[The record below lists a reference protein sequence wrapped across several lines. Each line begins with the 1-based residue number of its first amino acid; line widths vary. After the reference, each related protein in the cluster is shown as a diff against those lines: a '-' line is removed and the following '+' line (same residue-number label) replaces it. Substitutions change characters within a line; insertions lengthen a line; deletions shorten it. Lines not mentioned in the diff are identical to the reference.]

1 MKAEP
6 VRSQHQPR
14 VNRVVIDTNVWL
26 SAALSP
32 TGAPSQVLRRVLTVG
47 IPVFSDAT
55 FAELEARIWKP
66 KFDRYLSME
75 ARQGILHDARALG
88 YWVSIPPTIATQR
101 FSRDVDDDKF
111 IHTAKAGSA
120 LWLVTG
126 DQDLLVIEADLGVRI
141 VAPAQALLLEDFCPG

>member
-1 MKAEP
+1 MKVETA
-6 VRSQHQPR
+6 HPR
-14 VNRVVIDTNVWL
+14 HKLVGNRVVIDTNVWL

-32 TGAPSQVLRRVLTVG
+32 AGAPSQVVRRVLASG
-47 IPVFSDAT
+47 MPVFSDAT

-88 YWVSIPPTIATQR
+88 HWVAIPATVAAQR
-101 FSRDVDDDKF
+101 FSRDRDDDKF
-111 IHTAKAGSA
+111 IHTAQAGAA

-126 DQDLLVIEADLGVRI
+126 DQDLLVIEAGIGVRI
-141 VAPAQALLLEDFCPG
+141 VAPADVLLMADFCP